1 MDSTEPG
8 LDGYGRDVYASA
20 KGDVDEATI
29 ERLRGVSVATAWSV
43 LSKAGILK
51 PCMAGVTPLSGPE
64 GFPLVGRARTLR
76 YLPLREDLL
85 PLLRAAGHANPQRQL
100 FELVGSGDV
109 VVIDAMGQTEAGTL
123 GDILATRLKARNVV
137 GIVTDGCVRDAPF
150 IKRMGIPVFTKS
162 VHPGANT
169 SALLPFEFDG
179 PVQCGGVTV
188 LPGDII
194 LGDEDGVVV
203 IPAHLAAKVADD
215 GLEQE
220 RLEGFLRIQVE
231 NGESLRDAYPPGP
244 RLREAY
250 EAWCREN
257 PHR

>member
-1 MDSTEPG
+1 
-8 LDGYGRDVYASA
+8 
-20 KGDVDEATI
+20 
-29 ERLRGVSVATAWSV
+29 
-43 LSKAGILK
+43 
-51 PCMAGVTPLSGPE
+51 
-64 GFPLVGRARTLR
+64 
-76 YLPLREDLL
+76 
-85 PLLRAAGHANPQRQL
+85 
-100 FELVGSGDV
+100 
-109 VVIDAMGQTEAGTL
+109 
-123 GDILATRLKARNVV
+123 
-137 GIVTDGCVRDAPF
+137 
-150 IKRMGIPVFTKS
+150 MGIPVFTKS

-220 RLEGFLRIQVE
+220 RLEGFLRLPVE
-231 NGESLRDAYPPGP
+231 HGESLRDAYPPGP
-244 RLREAY
+244 RLRAAY

-257 PHR
+257 PHT